1 MPTWVTE
8 VLAYGKQ
15 YPELA
20 AIAIGMLLSWAPGLI
35 LEQWFLPLAWDER
48 HTKQVSLTVTVI
60 SALIVSAVVWH
71 ALDATD
77 SRSLV
82 IVVSFFAAI
91 GAPFVHIWIAGWL
104 DKHVSWFNSVFTRR
118 NPQEPSP

>member
-1 MPTWVTE
+1 MPTWVNE

-20 AIAIGMLLSWAPGLI
+20 AIAIGMLLSWAPGVI
-35 LEQWFLPLAWDER
+35 LEQWFLPLTWDCR
-48 HTKQVSLTVTVI
+48 RKKQVTLSVTVF

-71 ALDATD
+71 AFDATD
-77 SRSLV
+77 SKTLV
-82 IVVSFFAAI
+82 FIVSFFAAI

-104 DKHVSWFNSVFTRR
+104 DKHVSWFNSVFTR
-118 NPQEPSP
+118 NKP